1 MVIYILGLF
10 QFCSLYLLC
19 VVISEQLGEVDL
31 KLLGAVLATQIPVF
45 VSIFVLHRRITKLT
59 EENTARKPNP
69 RSKSKFLNSL
79 EDIPSS
85 SVSSKSTSILSPNP
99 SPQRENVPSSLAE
112 ISNTTSFHVSRKLKR
127 IVPFVSRTLSPVKR
141 DDVERPKSA
150 SPAGRK
156 VIEKR
161 LSNKTKRLVQQIKER
176 QKVRCSENSAKS
188 PEPDSNQDK
197 TSEELDNQKI
207 MKPIIETQC
216 SDLLSILSTEEKLVF
231 DKYVKSLL

>member
-1 MVIYILGLF
+1 MTALKPYGPTF
-10 QFCSLYLLC
+10 Q
-19 VVISEQLGEVDL
+19 
-31 KLLGAVLATQIPVF
+31 
-45 VSIFVLHRRITKLT
+45 ITKLT

-231 DKYVKSLL
+231 DNYLLEVGVVLWGLYRLRTAAPFEQDYARKAALVQNRKILNVEFSGW